1 MVGATKRHSKYGI
14 SIYKK
19 GRECPSEGLN
29 KGLGFRFRRERD
41 PKGQAKAE
49 GTSIK
54 FQPP

>member
-29 KGLGFRFRRERD
+29 KGLGFRFGRERD
-41 PKGQAKAE
+41 PKREAKAE
-49 GTSIK
+49 AGSIK
-54 FQPP
+54 LQAP